1 MYWGKGIVSISNVF
15 EFLSPKRIGMNNLK
29 PIISH
34 VHIDKVNEFYHEKEI
49 EEIDFTLKYF
59 NHLLPYFYDT
69 GSFCAIYRE
78 ENSCFISMPI

>member
-1 MYWGKGIVSISNVF
+1 
-15 EFLSPKRIGMNNLK
+15 MNNLK
-29 PIISH
+29 TIISN

-59 NHLLPYFYDT
+59 NHLLPYFYGT

-78 ENSCFISMPI
+78 KNSCLISMPI

>member
-1 MYWGKGIVSISNVF
+1 
-15 EFLSPKRIGMNNLK
+15 MNNLK
-29 PIISH
+29 PIISP

-59 NHLLPYFYDT
+59 NHLLPYFYGT

-78 ENSCFISMPI
+78 KNSCLISMPI

>member
-1 MYWGKGIVSISNVF
+1 
-15 EFLSPKRIGMNNLK
+15 MNNLK

-34 VHIDKVNEFYHEKEI
+34 VQIDKVNEFYHEKEI

-59 NHLLPYFYDT
+59 NHLLPYFYGT

-78 ENSCFISMPI
+78 KNSCLISMPI

>member
-1 MYWGKGIVSISNVF
+1 MN
-15 EFLSPKRIGMNNLK
+15 NNLK
-29 PIISH
+29 PILSH

-59 NHLLPYFYDT
+59 NHLFPYFYDT

-78 ENSCFISMPI
+78 KIFMFYINADLTLASCELALNVTYCSKRQS